1 MKHNKENKE
10 KKKTDKGNDKNGMK
24 YDGSKKMAGK
34 FEKNHTK
41 IKSLQKEKKINEV

>member
-34 FEKNHTK
+34 FEKESYKNQIFTK
-41 IKSLQKEKKINEV
+41 RKEN